1 MVFPETWNLESETE
15 MNSPRTDT
23 DKHGRT
29 RTVGERSSGVREGTE
44 GVATEWGLGEVV
56 AEGGGEVAFAGVG
69 EDGDDGFI
77 GKFG

>member
-1 MVFPETWNLESETE
+1 M
-15 MNSPRTDT
+15 DT
-23 DKHGRT
+23 DGW
-29 RTVGERSSGVREGTE
+29 GEQSSGVREGTD

-56 AEGGGEVAFAGVG
+56 EEGGGEVAFAGVG